1 MRSKNQRKKE
11 DELMAKVFARMS
23 ADQQQAWLEMWRQQY
38 AMYLNGQCSPE
49 ENETWERAIKE
60 KNQ

>member
-1 MRSKNQRKKE
+1 
-11 DELMAKVFARMS
+11 MAKVFARMS